1 MTLKEAIE
9 MLTIRYTYASS
20 QKWCNNPLAW
30 ALYQTWKEADRCEF
44 FKEAHGD
51 ADRDPAQPGS
61 FHRSTVLLSDHG
73 EQR

>member
-30 ALYQTWKEADRCEF
+30 ALYQTWKEADRC
-44 FKEAHGD
+44 GD
-51 ADRDPAQPGS
+51 M
-61 FHRSTVLLSDHG
+61 SD
-73 EQR
+73 EQDDSK

>member
-51 ADRDPAQPGS
+51 ADRDSA
-61 FHRSTVLLSDHG
+61 
-73 EQR
+73 